1 MYLKGLLKEPFKVIP
16 VVHQVAA
23 RLLEVHLDFMVHA
36 DLWVSA
42 PNEDFGA
49 PLHYVQLED

>member
-49 PLHYVQLED
+49 PLHYIQLED